1 MLQQL
6 LSNSKIEENS
16 AQKAQIYTEEELNKA
31 TNNFSESNVVGQ
43 GGYRTVYI
51 GTLANPMVFAIKRSK
66 VVDRGQIKQF
76 INEVIIFFQIKH
88 PNVIKLLGC
97 CLETP
102 VPLLVYEFIT
112 NDNLF
117 HHLHDE
123 GFVSSMAWKMRLRIA
138 TQTDTALAHMHSAPM
153 HIIHRDVKSAN
164 ILLDDEY
171 TAKVFD
177 FGVSRLVPMDQTQL
191 STLVQ
196 PTLGYIDLE
205 YFHSGLLMNKSYVY
219 SFGVVLV
226 ELLIGEKSVLMD
238 RPEKHRSLATYF
250 IPLLEEVRLNKVLE
264 NRVAKEGD
272 SE

>member
-31 TNNFSESNVVGQ
+31 TNNFSESNVVSQ

-51 GTLANPMVFAIKRSK
+51 GTLANPMVVAIKRSK

-76 INEVIIFFQIKH
+76 INEVIVFSQIKH
-88 PNVIKLLGC
+88 PNVLKLLGC
-97 CLETP
+97 CLETL

-138 TQTDTALAHMHSAPM
+138 TQTDTALAHMHPAPM

-171 TAKVFD
+171 TAKVSD
-177 FGVSRLVPMDQTQL
+177 FGVSRLVPLDQTQL

-196 PTLGYIDLE
+196 GILGYIGPE
-205 YFHSGLLMNKSYVY
+205 YFHSGLLTNKSDVY

-226 ELLIGEKSVLMD
+226 ELLTGEKSVSMH

-250 IPLLEEVRLNKVLE
+250 IPLLEEDRLNQVLE
-264 NRVAKEGD
+264 NRVAKE
-272 SE
+272 